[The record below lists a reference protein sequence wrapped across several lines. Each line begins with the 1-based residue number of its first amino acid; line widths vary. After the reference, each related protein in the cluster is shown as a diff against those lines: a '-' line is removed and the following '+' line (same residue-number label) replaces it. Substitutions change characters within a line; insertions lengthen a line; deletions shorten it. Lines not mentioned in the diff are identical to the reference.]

1 MKKVFETIKDI
12 LYDSLDYV
20 IMLAILIVVIGV
32 IGWRLDVLFAK
43 DAFDVPTSIDEVVVD
58 NSGREPKAEVDI
70 ENPTGEEE
78 PVDPLPEVESPDTP
92 LIPVVEPPV
101 IVAPPVVA
109 PPVVA
114 PPVKPAVEGKM
125 VKVSIPA
132 GSLPGKIG
140 SILESNQLI
149 NSSRDFIA
157 KAVELKLDTK
167 LKSGNFQI
175 ASGSSIEQILKVI
188 TK

>member
-20 IMLAILIVVIGV
+20 IMFAILIVVIGV

-43 DAFDVPTSIDEVVVD
+43 DAFDVPNNDEVIVD
-58 NSGREPKAEVDI
+58 NSGKEPKPDVDI
-70 ENPTGEEE
+70 HNPVGEDDPEEE
-78 PVDPLPEVESPDTP
+78 PVVSEPNGEEGVTP
-92 LIPVVEPPV
+92 EPPV
-101 IVAPPVVA
+101 VTPPIVPPPVTPSVQ
-109 PPVVA
+109 
-114 PPVKPAVEGKM
+114 GKM

-149 NSSRDFIA
+149 NSSKDFIA

-167 LKSGNFQI
+167 LKSGNFEI
-175 ASGSSIEQILKVI
+175 LSGSSIEQILKVI

>member
-20 IMLAILIVVIGV
+20 IMFAILIVVIGV

-43 DAFDVPTSIDEVVVD
+43 DAFDVPNNDEVIVD
-58 NSGREPKAEVDI
+58 NSGREQIPDVDI
-70 ENPTGEEE
+70 HNPTGEDNPEE
-78 PVDPLPEVESPDTP
+78 PGDTESTGEETVNPE
-92 LIPVVEPPV
+92 
-101 IVAPPVVA
+101 PPVVA
-109 PPVVA
+109 PPV
-114 PPVKPAVEGKM
+114 EGKL
-125 VKVSIPA
+125 VKVNIPA

-140 SILESNQLI
+140 SILESNQLV
-149 NSSRDFIA
+149 SSSKDFIA

-167 LKSGNFQI
+167 LKSGDFEI
-175 ASGSSIEQILKVI
+175 ANGSSIEQILKVI

>member
-1 MKKVFETIKDI
+1 MKKILEKIKDI

-20 IMLAILIVVIGV
+20 IMLVIVLVVIAV

-43 DAFDVPTSIDEVVVD
+43 DIDNGTKVVVENVHNEVDDEPNDDEEPEVNDYEETEEPKTPIEEPTLDVPPPVV
-58 NSGREPKAEVDI
+58 
-70 ENPTGEEE
+70 PTGEN
-78 PVDPLPEVESPDTP
+78 
-92 LIPVVEPPV
+92 I
-101 IVAPPVVA
+101 
-109 PPVVA
+109 
-114 PPVKPAVEGKM
+114 
-125 VKVSIPA
+125 KVSIPA

-140 SILESNQLI
+140 SILADNGVI

-167 LKSGNFQI
+167 LKSGTFQI
-175 ASGSSIEQILKVI
+175 PQGSTHEEILKII

>member
-20 IMLAILIVVIGV
+20 IMFAILIVVIAV

-43 DAFDVPTSIDEVVVD
+43 DAFDVPNSDEVIVD
-58 NSGREPKAEVDI
+58 NSGREPKPDVDI
-70 ENPTGEEE
+70 HNPTGEDDPEE
-78 PVDPLPEVESPDTP
+78 KPVDSEPEGEEIVTP
-92 LIPVVEPPV
+92 APPVVEPPKT
-101 IVAPPVVA
+101 PT
-109 PPVVA
+109 
-114 PPVKPAVEGKM
+114 VEGKV

-132 GSLPGKIG
+132 GSLPGKIA

-149 NSSRDFIA
+149 SSSKDFIA

-167 LKSGNFQI
+167 LKSGNFEI